1 MDSSHYVVRS
11 PGGDGGVVARP
22 FGVETLLV
30 PVCGGVGDLDSVYT
44 LNEVGTIIWN
54 AIAEPTPVEHL
65 VATVAGEFDVTP
77 DRVRQDVAEFLEELA
92 QLRLIEVSGVAR

>member
-22 FGVETLLV
+22 FGAETLLV

-44 LNEVGTIIWN
+44 LNEAGTIIWN
-54 AIAEPTPVEHL
+54 AIAEPRPVEHV
-65 VATVAGEFDVTP
+65 VATVAGEYGVGAE
-77 DRVRQDVAEFLEELA
+77 RVRQDVHEFLAELA
-92 QLRLIEVSGVAR
+92 QLRLVVIQ